1 MENPF
6 LFAAK
11 GLGIAPTFFPKNYQ
25 QDFGQKRQRRSF
37 SLRGIFS
44 QGKGGENAFLFFVFL
59 QQLFKLFVKRGI
71 LLCGILLCLF
81 RGIFVALELL
91 YQLLGFLQL
100 AVKIRP

>member
-1 MENPF
+1 MEVALAPEDPPAVAGSDRAIVAVKRPEICAG
-6 LFAAK
+6 LFR
-11 GLGIAPTFFPKNYQ
+11 L
-25 QDFGQKRQRRSF
+25 
-37 SLRGIFS
+37 L
-44 QGKGGENAFLFFVFL
+44 LFFVFL

-100 AVKIRP
+100 AVKIRL